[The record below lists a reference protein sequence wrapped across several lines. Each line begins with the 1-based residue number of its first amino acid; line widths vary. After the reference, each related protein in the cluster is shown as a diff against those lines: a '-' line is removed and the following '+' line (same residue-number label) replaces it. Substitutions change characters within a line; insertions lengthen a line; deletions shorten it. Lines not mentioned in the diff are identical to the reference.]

1 VDSGLKIGHSK
12 LALADR
18 FGRTCKKR
26 HLVSFFAS
34 CCRRGDAKQ
43 GGVTVC
49 LFIYSGRNSMTYLA
63 IYMELYRDILTRD
76 CRNQGEYARRS
87 FWQITCTDSHG
98 IKYYS
103 SGRRDRHVANYPT
116 ARQST
121 CSSHKSD
128 PLWCAFNLLKY
139 QSCIEQVLFKT
150 EMARGGCMVPESL
163 SRDGRSRS
171 AETLV
176 SNPSCFQ
183 IDRVHGGQVTS
194 LSTESRNLSNGR

>member
-1 VDSGLKIGHSK
+1 M
-12 LALADR
+12 
-18 FGRTCKKR
+18 
-26 HLVSFFAS
+26 
-34 CCRRGDAKQ
+34 
-43 GGVTVC
+43 C

-121 CSSHKSD
+121 CS
-128 PLWCAFNLLKY
+128 
-139 QSCIEQVLFKT
+139 
-150 EMARGGCMVPESL
+150 
-163 SRDGRSRS
+163 
-171 AETLV
+171 
-176 SNPSCFQ
+176 
-183 IDRVHGGQVTS
+183 
-194 LSTESRNLSNGR
+194 